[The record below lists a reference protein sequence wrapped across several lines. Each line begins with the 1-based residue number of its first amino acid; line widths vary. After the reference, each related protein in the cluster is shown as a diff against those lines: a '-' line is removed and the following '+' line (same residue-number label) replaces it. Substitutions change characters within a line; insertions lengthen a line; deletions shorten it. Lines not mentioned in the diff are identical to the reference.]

1 MHMMFNDNKTN
12 ARPSAQSSDYDNSRA
27 SVTSYGSRSQA
38 SRRRGKSRKRRAV
51 DPMDEVSEASNEEGS
66 ELGLWQTLGDNMPS
80 FFVHEQNRIRK
91 ERNE

>member
-1 MHMMFNDNKTN
+1 
-12 ARPSAQSSDYDNSRA
+12 
-27 SVTSYGSRSQA
+27 
-38 SRRRGKSRKRRAV
+38 
-51 DPMDEVSEASNEEGS
+51 MDEVSEASNEEGS